1 MILCVYTHTRTQSEI
16 SVSLLAPAY
25 APSPLESNLS
35 WIQPCIL
42 RLVAGNEG
50 WEEGG
55 WEEDRSD
62 DDRRLHRSPKMAFF
76 LHDAVGSLEKR
87 TRPRDPSLYPSSAF
101 VCLPLSPFMSRCL
114 SSLSHLCPSLFFF
127 ISLHEPLEV
136 HNIFLISPRQRQ
148 ENSFNVWRGG
158 VRLCVCMH

>member
-16 SVSLLAPAY
+16 SVSLLAPAH
-25 APSPLESNLS
+25 ALSPLESNLS

-62 DDRRLHRSPKMAFF
+62 DDRRLHRSLKMAFF

-87 TRPRDPSLYPSSAF
+87 TQPRDPSLSLKCFCVSSS
-101 VCLPLSPFMSRCL
+101 LSVHVSL
-114 SSLSHLCPSLFFF
+114 SVSLSHLCPSLFFF